1 MFATEQIANITDTEV
16 FDTKMGLKI
25 AVAFVGLEYN
35 PEPILDKSFGRIV
48 FTKWT
53 WGISADGTYY
63 ETFDE
68 IPSHVCTK
76 HELGLEDSTETE
88 ENMFFPAA

>member
-25 AVAFVGLEYN
+25 AVAFIGLDKN

-48 FTKWT
+48 FTRWT
-53 WGISADGTYY
+53 WGVSADGTYFEMY
-63 ETFDE
+63 DE
-68 IPSHVCTK
+68 IPSHYCTK
-76 HELGLEDSTETE
+76 NELGLEDSTETE